1 MFTRHEIYALAV
13 QIEKNGEDFYRNA
26 GEKVPSADLQ
36 ALFKRLAE
44 DEASHR
50 ETFQHREADL
60 SLSEPS
66 VSGHGDT
73 GTDMLQ
79 RLLGDQ
85 AFSLKEL
92 ELSALE
98 RQEDL
103 IAAAVEFEKDTI
115 LFYDMIS
122 AFIEDPRVL
131 SRIKEI
137 KEEENRHIALLE
149 AYDPQTGGY

>member
-1 MFTRHEIYALAV
+1 MFTVHEIYALAV

-26 GEKVPSADLQ
+26 AEKVSSADLQ
-36 ALFKRLAE
+36 ALFNRLAE
-44 DEASHR
+44 DEVSHR
-50 ETFQHREADL
+50 ETFQQREADL

-66 VSGHGDT
+66 GSRHGDT
-73 GTDMLQ
+73 GTHRLQ
-79 RLLGDQ
+79 GLLGDQ

-92 ELSALE
+92 DLSALQ

-149 AYDPQTGGY
+149 AHVPPGR